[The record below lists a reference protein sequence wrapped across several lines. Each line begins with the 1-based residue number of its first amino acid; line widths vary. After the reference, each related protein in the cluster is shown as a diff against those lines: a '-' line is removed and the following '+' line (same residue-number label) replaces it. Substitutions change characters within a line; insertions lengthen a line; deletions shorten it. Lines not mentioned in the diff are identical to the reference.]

1 VRDADDDKD
10 GWQDN
15 QSVVWAAGVAAVI
28 LLGVL
33 IYAVVE
39 MSGGSSD
46 PPVPGAPLPSYATTS
61 GSRTSTSSTTS
72 TSYPVPSVQTSELS
86 PGFPTAPSASTDQ
99 PTDQVPDLD
108 TPSPTTST
116 TIFNPYV
123 TTTQPAAGHV

>member
-1 VRDADDDKD
+1 VRDAGDDDN
-10 GWQDN
+10 GWHDN

-33 IYAVVE
+33 IYAVVA
-39 MSGGSSD
+39 MSGGPTD
-46 PPVPGAPLPSYATTS
+46 APVPGAPLPSYATTS

-86 PGFPTAPSASTDQ
+86 PGAPTASTDR
-99 PTDQVPDLD
+99 PTDLVPDLD
-108 TPSPTTST
+108 TPSATTST

>member
-1 VRDADDDKD
+1 VRDADGDKN
-10 GWQDN
+10 GWHDN

-28 LLGVL
+28 LLGAL
-33 IYAVVE
+33 IFAVVE
-39 MSGGSSD
+39 MSGGSTD
-46 PPVPGAPLPSYATTS
+46 PPGPRAPLPSYATTS

-72 TSYPVPSVQTSELS
+72 TSYPVPSVQTTELL
-86 PGFPTAPSASTDQ
+86 PGAPTAPIATTDQ
-99 PTDQVPDLD
+99 PTDQVTDLD